1 MDSDMNI
8 NNEVYDEM
16 ANHWWDDSEF
26 GTMATIL
33 YFANSPRFNYFSSIL
48 ENKFNFDYS
57 KDCLMDIGC
66 GGGYLAEEFAK
77 IGFNV
82 TGVEPSIES
91 IKAAVK
97 HASANNL
104 QIKYVNGY
112 GENLP
117 FESNS
122 FSIITC
128 CDVFEHVKNLNAV
141 ISEISRILVPG
152 GILFFDT
159 INRTI
164 TSKILLKITQD
175 WKSTSFMEP
184 NVHVWDMF
192 IKPKELFKIFKIHGL
207 KNIEIKGISP
217 GINMFSAYIYLRKC
231 KKKEI
236 SIKELATLL
245 DIRIDNN
252 TQNSYIGYAIKQ

>member
-1 MDSDMNI
+1 MKI

-16 ANHWWDDSEF
+16 ANHWWGDSEF

-33 YFANSPRFNYFSSIL
+33 YFANNPRFNYFSSIL
-48 ENKFNFDYS
+48 ASKFKFDYLQE
-57 KDCLMDIGC
+57 CLIDIGC
-66 GGGYLAEEFAK
+66 GGGYLSEEFAK
-77 IGFNV
+77 IGINV
-82 TGVEPSIES
+82 TGVDPSKES
-91 IKAAVK
+91 IKAAEK
-97 HASANNL
+97 HARENNL
-104 QIKYVNGY
+104 RINYVHGY

-122 FSIITC
+122 FSMVAC
-128 CDVFEHVKNLNAV
+128 CDVFEHVKDLNAV
-141 ISEISRILVPG
+141 ISEISRLLVPG

-164 TSKILLKITQD
+164 ISKILLKITQD
-175 WKSTSFMEP
+175 WESTSFMEP

-192 IKPKELFKIFKIHGL
+192 IKPKELFKIFKTHGL

-217 GINMFSAYIYLRKC
+217 GVNMFSAYTYLRKC

-236 SIKELATLL
+236 SINELTVLL